1 VAYRNSVVDAG
12 GARSLQIFGA
22 GYGSSPHVRKRKTAS
37 PGLRASDRAAEL
49 DRIRRLRGDRRAA
62 ALDVDADRMLIGASL
77 RASRGLTSTWPKFSA
92 ATLDWRARATPV
104 LLLLAFAAL
113 LATPST
119 ITLSFLSHCR
129 PHSASGLL
137 RTRRRRRSNR
147 LPTPSMSRSPST
159 ASSPRSAVKR
169 VLSTNCCRQSS
180 D

>member
-1 VAYRNSVVDAG
+1 MAYRNSVVDAG

-62 ALDVDADRMLIGASL
+62 ALDVDADRMVIGASL
-77 RASRGLTSTWPKFSA
+77 RASRGLRSTWPKFSA

-119 ITLSFLSHCR
+119 ITPSILVALPAAFRIWVVTH
-129 PHSASGLL
+129 
-137 RTRRRRRSNR
+137 
-147 LPTPSMSRSPST
+147 PTPSALEPSPDTQQEQEPLYSSPS
-159 ASSPRSAVKR
+159 SAVKR